1 MQQLRRASL
10 LPILL
15 LAPHTLSAQR
25 QQIQRQLRHDL
36 VHRIFV
42 LRGFPKNEFLE
53 YDEDGTAKN
62 LRPGSWTMAKIEVAS
77 IRVGEGETVITGQRV
92 ATIYNPHKHRLENA
106 RIPKNVSLHIHLE
119 SARATPAQITGL
131 EQKLFLLTPLDLID
145 AVPEYWRPFLQ
156 GRVREVEKEGN
167 RDPDYII
174 SGWPEH
180 STNFYREG
188 GKLVSPKMLKDDP
201 IRQPLERTSI
211 MLPGPVVVQ
220 ALIDVDG
227 KVQEVV
233 LVRPAGAGVDEQIV
247 EACRKRVFRPG
258 TLEGV
263 PVAVVSNIRVL
274 FDYY

>member
-1 MQQLRRASL
+1 MQQLLRATL
-10 LPILL
+10 LPFLL
-15 LAPHTLSAQR
+15 IAPHTLAAQ
-25 QQIQRQLRHDL
+25 QQQVVRQLRHDL
-36 VHRIFV
+36 LHRIFV

-53 YDEDGTAKN
+53 YDENGTAKN
-62 LRPGSWTMAKIEVAS
+62 LKPGSWTMAKIEVGS
-77 IRVGEGETVITGQRV
+77 IRVGEDETVITGQRV

-106 RIPKNVSLHIHLE
+106 RIPKNLSLHIHLE
-119 SARATPAQITGL
+119 SAGATPAQVTAL
-131 EQKLFLLTPLDLID
+131 EQKLFLLTPQELID

-156 GRVREVEKEGN
+156 GRVREVENKGS

-180 STNFYREG
+180 STNFYRDG

-220 ALIDVDG
+220 ALIDTNG
-227 KVQEVV
+227 KVQEVA

-247 EACRKRVFRPG
+247 ESCRNRVFRPG